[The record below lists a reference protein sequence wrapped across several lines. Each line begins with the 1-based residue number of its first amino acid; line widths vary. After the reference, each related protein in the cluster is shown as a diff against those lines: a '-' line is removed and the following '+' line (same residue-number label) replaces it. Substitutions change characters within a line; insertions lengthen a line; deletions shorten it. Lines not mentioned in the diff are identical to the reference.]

1 MPQSIESVVQDLSIQ
16 FAESLIAALRT
27 MSLEE
32 ILTAKG
38 GGGRAARKGPRAS
51 APKAKMKGGRLA
63 RRSPA
68 DIEKMTTQIVA
79 LLKANKKGLRAE
91 VIRAKLSISK
101 PELASPIEGAL
112 KAKKITKKGQRRAT
126 TYFAR

>member
-1 MPQSIESVVQDLSIQ
+1 MPQSIESVIQDLSLK
-16 FAESLIAALRT
+16 FAESLIGALRT

-32 ILTAKG
+32 ILSAKSG
-38 GGGRAARKGPRAS
+38 GGAPARNARRAP
-51 APKAKMKGGRLA
+51 APKAKLNKGRLA

-68 DIEKMTTQIVA
+68 DIEKMTTQIIT
-79 LLKANKKGLRAE
+79 LLKATKKGLRAE
-91 VIRAKLSISK
+91 EIRAKLGISK

-112 KAKKITKKGQRRAT
+112 KSKKITKKGKKRAT